1 MLSRTLLA
9 AVVLTFTT
17 SSQGLLT
24 TASKDSTGRYAYNF
38 ATIPFLA
45 ECLKLCISTFLLSR
59 QHHGVSDRPRY
70 SLSWK
75 GTSLFLPPSVLYWFH
90 NNVQF
95 LTLKYLDT
103 ATYQILGNLKI
114 LTTGLLF
121 WACLGRRLTP
131 LQWISL
137 LLLAIGITTSQVS
150 VSSAAQ
156 FIAPLQGYLWSI
168 ASAFVSALAAIY
180 TEWVMKRNSD
190 SLYWQNMQLYSF
202 GIVLNGMGLIIGDI
216 RSIAGHSSL
225 WPRHLFRGY
234 NGVTFLLVANLAFSG
249 LLVSWIMKY
258 ADSIVKV
265 FATSMAM
272 LVTTLVSVAAF
283 GLQPSLQ
290 MILGMTTASISLILY
305 YMGPSLVKLPDSPL
319 KLPK

>member
-1 MLSRTLLA
+1 
-9 AVVLTFTT
+9 
-17 SSQGLLT
+17 
-24 TASKDSTGRYAYNF
+24 
-38 ATIPFLA
+38 
-45 ECLKLCISTFLLSR
+45 
-59 QHHGVSDRPRY
+59 
-70 SLSWK
+70 
-75 GTSLFLPPSVLYWFH
+75 
-90 NNVQF
+90 
-95 LTLKYLDT
+95 
-103 ATYQILGNLKI
+103 
-114 LTTGLLF
+114 
-121 WACLGRRLTP
+121 LTP

-258 ADSIVKV
+258 ADSIVKEHPGYTDTEQ
-265 FATSMAM
+265 AQEQ
-272 LVTTLVSVAAF
+272 
-283 GLQPSLQ
+283 LQPCKEGGKST
-290 MILGMTTASISLILY
+290 GSISTQSATRHCPLLSKGLMLILPY
-305 YMGPSLVKLPDSPL
+305 TQSNGTSWEFLVWDLRNAL
-319 KLPK
+319 N